1 MELLSF
7 KAKQQTHDQYKKH
20 QRQIQIIVTETRLR
34 HLSVWSRSHDSGS
47 HQQSEELDSR
57 FDSQREVLTH
67 GYGGFEV
74 FLALLTDQ
82 FSSQMR
88 SSETTG
94 NTSHCVRSGS
104 KPDISPSPFM
114 ETCAPPPCLLK
125 LFVEFFTHLPL
136 SALIYSS
143 QQMVLGDGGVRDG
156 LLTDCSAEGERMKTE
171 LKVRSWSKS
180 LQIKHQ
186 TPGGDKHLFKSK
198 QDKTVGQCLIII
210 LTNLWWL

>member
-34 HLSVWSRSHDSGS
+34 RLSVWSRSHDSGS

-114 ETCAPPPCLLK
+114 ETCAPPTLPPPPVFWNYLLSSSLTFRCL
-125 LFVEFFTHLPL
+125 HWYILP
-136 SALIYSS
+136 SRWCWGTGASE
-143 QQMVLGDGGVRDG
+143 MVFSPTVVQK
-156 LLTDCSAEGERMKTE
+156 ERE
-171 LKVRSWSKS
+171 W
-180 LQIKHQ
+180 
-186 TPGGDKHLFKSK
+186 K
-198 QDKTVGQCLIII
+198 QS
-210 LTNLWWL
+210 